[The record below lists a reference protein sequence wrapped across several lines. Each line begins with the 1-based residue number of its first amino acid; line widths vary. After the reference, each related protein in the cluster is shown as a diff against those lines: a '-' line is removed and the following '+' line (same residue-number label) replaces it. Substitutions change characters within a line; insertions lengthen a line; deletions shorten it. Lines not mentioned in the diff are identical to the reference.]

1 MARSGIKLQ
10 LSPLLLWTQ
19 SHNRSSQGWELRTSS
34 SKGMYTT
41 FYLQLRDS
49 INTKVDPWI
58 HCRAEMA
65 KKTQKKRKADKRWS
79 LICISKDFQY
89 PPEWTGKSFVY
100 EDLRS
105 HCSDAA
111 DSSKGENLTFTFRR
125 WTGSYFGTRTVHM
138 CCSAPLPY
146 FPHQVTT
153 LLEKL
158 MSKHQSSVFWTQ
170 KRRTVS

>member
-1 MARSGIKLQ
+1 MARTGIKLQ

-41 FYLQLRDS
+41 FYLQLRYS

-65 KKTQKKRKADKRWS
+65 KKTQKKRKADNRVIIVLHLKILPTPAWENW
-79 LICISKDFQY
+79 K
-89 PPEWTGKSFVY
+89 GFVY

-105 HCSDAA
+105 HCLDAA
-111 DSSKGENLTFTFRR
+111 ESSKGGNLTFTFRR
-125 WTGSYFGTRTVHM
+125 WTGCYFGTRTVHM
-138 CCSAPLPY
+138 CCSAPLS
-146 FPHQVTT
+146 FFLHQVTT

-158 MSKHQSSVFWTQ
+158 MWKHQSSVFWTQ
-170 KRRTVS
+170 KRRVVS